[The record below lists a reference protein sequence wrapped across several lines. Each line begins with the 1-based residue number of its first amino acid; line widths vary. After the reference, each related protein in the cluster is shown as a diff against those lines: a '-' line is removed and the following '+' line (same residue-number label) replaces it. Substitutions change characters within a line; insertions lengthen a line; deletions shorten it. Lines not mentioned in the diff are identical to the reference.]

1 MKLKQFTVT
10 DFRSIW
16 NSEPVEV
23 DDRITCF
30 VGKNESGKTALLH
43 ALYRSNPV
51 VQDDAGFDI
60 TYDYPKRE
68 VEDYRFAVES
78 GERNPAVVVESQY
91 VLDEADRRQ
100 VVDLFG
106 TAALNEH
113 DVLTHRVFYDN
124 SAEFVIDIDEHAAIK
139 YLSSNEALSQDT
151 RQELEGAM
159 NWQEFSQKLK
169 AVEQT
174 EAASAL
180 AQRLEG
186 YEGGDLGVQVCENL
200 LWPRCPRFMYFDEY
214 YQMQGCANVDALIQR
229 QESDSLKPSDHP
241 LLGLIHL
248 ARLKLTELPAI
259 ENTADLKNRL
269 EGASNH
275 LTRQV
280 VRHWSQNKHIQ
291 MRFDVRDAKPNDPE
305 GMQQGVNIWGEVY
318 DKVHMAHTPLDS
330 RSRGFVWFFSFLAWY
345 EDLKRRKEDVIL
357 LLDEPGLS
365 LHGRAQGDL
374 LRYFETQLSD
384 RQVLYTTHSPFMI
397 DPKRLERVRIVQD
410 RSVDSSGELPKEDD
424 GTKVLTDVLG
434 ATEDSLFPLQGA
446 LGYDIQQSLLIGP
459 NVLLVECPS
468 DMLYLRAMS
477 DQLEREGKVG
487 LSRDWTIVPVG
498 SIGKVPVFAS
508 LLGSQTG
515 MKVAAL
521 LDVQSGNKQLVD
533 RIYKEKLLSKQN
545 VMTYAYFLEQAE
557 ADVEDLV
564 DRSVYVHMVNEEFKG
579 ELASPVETATLNDKV
594 PRTIVAVQDKLNE
607 DDRLSVPF
615 SHYRPARYFAE
626 NAGALWPQ
634 ISEGNRASIAKM
646 FNKIN
651 KLLT

>member
-16 NSEPVEV
+16 DSGPVEV
-23 DDRITCF
+23 DDRITCL

-78 GERNPAVVVESQY
+78 GERDPAIVVESHY
-91 VLDEADRRQ
+91 VLDEEDRQQ
-100 VVDLFG
+100 VIDLFG
-106 TAALNEH
+106 ATALRDN
-113 DVLTHRVFYDN
+113 VLIHRILYDN
-124 SAEFVIDIDEHAAIK
+124 STMFAIDIDENAAIK
-139 YLSSNEALSQDT
+139 HLSNNEALSQDT
-151 RQELEGAM
+151 RQVLEGASS
-159 NWQEFSQKLK
+159 WPEFLENLK
-169 AVEQT
+169 TVEQT

-180 AQRLEG
+180 AQRLEVYQG
-186 YEGGDLGVQVCENL
+186 DDLGAQICYGL

-214 YQMQGCANVDALIQR
+214 YQMQGRANVGALIQR
-229 QESDSLKPSDHP
+229 QESGTLERSDHP

-269 EGASNH
+269 EGAGNH

-305 GMQQGVNIWGEVY
+305 EMREGVNIWGEVY
-318 DKVHMAHTPLDS
+318 DTVHMAHTPLDS

-345 EDLKRRKEDVIL
+345 EDLKRRGENVIL

-374 LRYFETQLSD
+374 LRYFETELSD
-384 RQVLYTTHSPFMI
+384 RQILYTTHSPFMV
-397 DPKRLERVRIVQD
+397 DPRQLARVRIVQD
-410 RSVDSSGELPKEDD
+410 RSVDSPDELPRKED

-434 ATEDSLFPLQGA
+434 ATADSLFPLQGA
-446 LGYDIQQSLLIGP
+446 LGYDIQQSLLVGP
-459 NVLLVECPS
+459 DVLLVEGPS

-477 DQLEREGKVG
+477 DQLEREGIVG

-498 SIGKVPVFAS
+498 GIGKVPVFAS
-508 LLGSQTG
+508 LLGSQTH
-515 MKVAAL
+515 MKVVAL
-521 LDVQSGNKQLVD
+521 LDVQGGNEQLVD
-533 RIYKEKLLSKQN
+533 RIYKEKLLSKRD
-545 VMTYAYFLEQAE
+545 VLTYAHFLGQKE
-557 ADVEDLV
+557 ADVEDLL
-564 DRSVYVHMVNEEFKG
+564 DRSLYVHMVNEEFKG
-579 ELASPVETATLNDKV
+579 QLSSPIEEGALNDKV
-594 PRTIVAVQDKLNE
+594 PRTIVAVEKELDG
-607 DDRLSVPF
+607 RLSVPF
-615 SHYRPARYFAE
+615 NHYRPARFFVE

-634 ISEGNRASIAKM
+634 VSKERQERIALM
-646 FNKIN
+646 FERVNE
-651 KLLT
+651 LLR